1 MLCPAVLFMLVD
13 TLCYCLLLSVTL
25 WWAVLQFGTEEKK
38 WWKNTLPSLFLA
50 LDEVDI
56 VIDIGPGWHWLETL
70 VDMDRETLHMA
81 RSHTFGIQS
90 GLDAQRRLCCVVF
103 RLMIL
108 ATIDIHWNVSAVVK
122 TLMSSQFPVLITYL
136 HTLSL
141 LYSYLCVYYS
151 IIYNCSVKWW
161 LRSIV
166 DNYQVSCVY

>member
-1 MLCPAVLFMLVD
+1 MLLFV
-13 TLCYCLLLSVTL
+13 TLCYSVMSCV
-25 WWAVLQFGTEEKK
+25 AVWKRGEK

-70 VDMDRETLHMA
+70 VDKDRGTLHMA

-90 GLDAQRRLCCVVF
+90 GFDAQRRLCCVVF

-108 ATIDIHWNVSAVVK
+108 ATIDIHWNVSTVVK

-141 LYSYLCVYYS
+141 LYSYLCVYYG
-151 IIYNCSVKWW
+151 IIW

-166 DNYQVSCVY
+166 DNYQVSYVY